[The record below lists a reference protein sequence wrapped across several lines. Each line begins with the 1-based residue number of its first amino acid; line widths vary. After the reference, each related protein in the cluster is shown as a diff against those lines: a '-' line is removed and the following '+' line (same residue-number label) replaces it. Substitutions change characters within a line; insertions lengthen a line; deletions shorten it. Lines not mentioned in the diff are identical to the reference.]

1 MKAQEVLRLSFE
13 RVAGHFANLEQIQM
27 LVGKISGEEGSIEDI
42 IQKIEGMIHD
52 AEVTLKTDLRILV
65 NEIRHQIR
73 KSSG

>member
-1 MKAQEVLRLSFE
+1 MKAQEVLHLSFE
-13 RVAGHFANLEQIQM
+13 HVAGHFANLEQVQM
-27 LVGKISGEEGSIEDI
+27 IVGEILGGKGSIEDI
-42 IQKIEGMIHD
+42 IQKIEGMMHD